1 MNGQQNKLQG
11 SLSLYGLSMVAIGA
25 CIGSGIFLSPSLVA
39 GYLSS
44 PLLILFVWGLGLAHA
59 LTGSL
64 TFAEL
69 GAMLPKAGGQYAYF
83 KEIFGPLTAFLF
95 AWVTFVVI
103 NGSGIA
109 ALSLTFAK
117 YTAFIFPMSDTGT
130 LVLGAAAIAVMAV
143 INILGTRFSD
153 LAAKVFSGLKL
164 VGLALIIGV
173 GLFLGSPAR
182 TGVRFSLHS
191 VSTTDPGI
199 GWAGALGLAFVG
211 VYFSVGGW
219 QHASYL
225 AGEARNPR
233 RTVPRAMILGA
244 IVVGLVY
251 WLTNL
256 GYLFLLPVDR
266 IAGSSGVAAEAL
278 QTVLPFGAVLI
289 SAMIA
294 LSALGTVGIN
304 TYSVPRIFHA
314 LADDGLFFPAF
325 ARIHPRFKTPA
336 NAILLQ
342 CAWAIVLLFVWGTF
356 ANIITYLVFMDGIF
370 MLLVGVGIMKLR
382 HTRPNA
388 ERPYKT
394 LGYPVTPILF
404 ILMSLFFVG
413 TTLLEKPVQ
422 ALAAIGGCL
431 LGLPFYFYFRGKLRR
446 AGGSPPTP
454 EIPLA

>member
-1 MNGQQNKLQG
+1 MSKLEG
-11 SLSLYGLSMVAIGA
+11 NLSLYGLTMVAIGA

-44 PLLILFVWGLGLAHA
+44 PLLILFVWGLGLLHA

-69 GAMLPKAGGQYAYF
+69 GAMMPKAGGQYAYL
-83 KEIFGPLTAFLF
+83 KEIFGPLVAFLY

-117 YTAFIFPMSDTGT
+117 YTAFLVRLSPTGT
-130 LVLGAAAIAVMAV
+130 LVLGAAAIAVMAAV
-143 INILGTRFSD
+143 NVVGTRFSD
-153 LAAKVFSGLKL
+153 LAAKIFSGLKL
-164 VGLALIIGV
+164 GGLALIIGV

-182 TGVRFSLHS
+182 TGFRLNLQS
-191 VSTTDPGI
+191 VSSTDPGI
-199 GWAGALGLAFVG
+199 GWAGAFGLAFVG

-244 IVVGLVY
+244 VVVGLVY
-251 WLTNL
+251 WLANL
-256 GYLFLLPVDR
+256 GYLFLLPVGR
-266 IAGSSGVAAEAL
+266 IAGSSGVAADAL

-289 SAMIA
+289 AIMIS

-304 TYSVPRIFHA
+304 TYSVPRIFYA

-336 NAILLQ
+336 NAIVLQ
-342 CAWAIVLLFVWGTF
+342 SAWAVVLLMVWGTF

-370 MLLVGVGIMKLR
+370 MLLTGIGIMKLR
-382 HTRPNA
+382 RTRPNA
-388 ERPYKT
+388 DRPYRT
-394 LGYPVTPILF
+394 LGYPLTPILF

-413 TTLLEKPVQ
+413 ATLLEKPVQ
-422 ALAAIGGCL
+422 ALAASGACA
-431 LGLPFYFYFRGKLRR
+431 LGLPFYFYFRGKKR
-446 AGGSPPTP
+446 AAERLS
-454 EIPLA
+454 A

>member
-1 MNGQQNKLQG
+1 MSKLEG
-11 SLSLYGLSMVAIGA
+11 KLSLYGLTMVAIGA

-44 PLLILFVWGLGLAHA
+44 PLLILIVWGLGLLHA

-69 GAMLPKAGGQYAYF
+69 GAMLPKAGGQYAYL
-83 KEIFGPLTAFLF
+83 KEIYGPLVAFLY
-95 AWVTFVVI
+95 AWVTLVVI

-117 YTAFIFPMSDTGT
+117 YAAFIVPLSATGT
-130 LVLGAAAIAVMAV
+130 LVLGAVVIAVMAAV
-143 INILGTRFSD
+143 NIVGTKFSD
-153 LAAKVFSGLKL
+153 LSAKIFTGLKL
-164 VGLALIIGV
+164 GGLALIIGV
-173 GLFLGSPAR
+173 GVIMGSPAR
-182 TGVRFSLHS
+182 TGLKLGLQS

-199 GWAGALGLAFVG
+199 GWAGAFGLAFVG

-233 RTVPRAMILGA
+233 RTVPLAMILGA

-251 WLTNL
+251 WLANL
-256 GYLFLLPVDR
+256 GYMFLLPVNR
-266 IAGSSGVAAEAL
+266 IAASGGVAAEAL

-289 SAMIA
+289 SIMIA
-294 LSALGTVGIN
+294 LSALGTVGIY
-304 TYSVPRIFHA
+304 TYSVPRIFYA
-314 LADDGLFFPAF
+314 LADDGLFYPAF
-325 ARIHPRFKTPA
+325 ARVHKRFQTPA

-342 CAWAIVLLFVWGTF
+342 SGWAIVLLFVWNTF

-370 MLLVGVGIMKLR
+370 MLLTGVGIMRLR
-382 HTRPNA
+382 RTRPKA
-388 ERPYKT
+388 ERPYRT

-404 ILMSLFFVG
+404 ILMSAFFIIA
-413 TTLLEKPVQ
+413 TLLEKPVQ
-422 ALAAIGGCL
+422 AIAASAACL
-431 LGLPFYFYFRGKLRR
+431 LGLPFYFYFRAKKR
-446 AGGSPPTP
+446 AAETAP
-454 EIPLA
+454 AD

>member
-1 MNGQQNKLQG
+1 MSKLEG
-11 SLSLYGLSMVAIGA
+11 HLSLYGLTMVAIGA

-44 PLLILFVWGLGLAHA
+44 PLLILLVWGLGLLHA

-69 GAMLPKAGGQYAYF
+69 GAMMPKAGGQYAYL
-83 KEIFGPLTAFLF
+83 KEIFGPLVAFLY

-103 NGSGIA
+103 NGSAIA

-117 YTAFIFPMSDTGT
+117 YTAFVVRLSPTGT
-130 LVLGAAAIAVMAV
+130 LVLGAVAIAGMAGL
-143 INILGTRFSD
+143 NIVGTRFSD
-153 LAAKVFSGLKL
+153 LSAKVFTGLKL
-164 VGLALIIGV
+164 GGLALIIGI
-173 GLFLGSPAR
+173 GLLLGSPAR
-182 TGVRFSLHS
+182 TGFRLGLQSA
-191 VSTTDPGI
+191 STADPGI

-225 AGEARNPR
+225 AGEARQPR
-233 RTVPRAMILGA
+233 RTVPLAMILGA

-251 WLTNL
+251 WLANL

-266 IAGSSGVAAEAL
+266 IASSSGVAADAL

-289 SAMIA
+289 SIMIA

-304 TYSVPRIFHA
+304 TYSVPRIFYA

-325 ARIHPRFKTPA
+325 ARVHPRFKTPA

-342 CAWAIVLLFVWGTF
+342 SAWAMVLLLVWGTF
-356 ANIITYLVFMDGIF
+356 ANIITYLVFMDGLF
-370 MLLVGVGIMKLR
+370 MLLTGIGIMKLR
-382 HTRPNA
+382 RTHPAA
-388 ERPYKT
+388 ERPYRT
-394 LGYPVTPILF
+394 LGYPLTPILF

-413 TTLLEKPVQ
+413 ATLLEKPVQ
-422 ALAAIGGCL
+422 ALAACGACL
-431 LGLPFYFYFRGKLRR
+431 LGLPFYFYFRARNR
-446 AGGSPPTP
+446 AAGEQAPASR
-454 EIPLA
+454 

>member
-1 MNGQQNKLQG
+1 MSKLEG
-11 SLSLYGLSMVAIGA
+11 NLSLYGLTMVAIGA

-44 PLLILFVWGLGLAHA
+44 PLLILLVWGLGLLHA

-69 GAMLPKAGGQYAYF
+69 GAMLPKAGGQYAYL
-83 KEIFGPLTAFLF
+83 KEIFGPLVAFLY

-117 YTAFIFPMSDTGT
+117 YTAFIVRLSPTGT
-130 LVLGAAAIAVMAV
+130 LVLGAAAIAVMAAV
-143 INILGTRFSD
+143 NVVGTKFSD
-153 LAAKVFSGLKL
+153 LAAKIFSGLKL
-164 VGLALIIGV
+164 GGLALIIGV
-173 GLFLGSPAR
+173 GLFMGSPAR
-182 TGVRFSLHS
+182 TGIRLNFHS

-199 GWAGALGLAFVG
+199 GWAGAFGLAFVG

-251 WLTNL
+251 WLANL
-256 GYLFLLPVDR
+256 GYLFLLPVGR
-266 IAGSSGVAAEAL
+266 IAGSSGVAADAL
-278 QTVLPFGAVLI
+278 QTVLPFGAILI
-289 SAMIA
+289 AIMIS

-304 TYSVPRIFHA
+304 TYSVPRIFYA

-325 ARIHPRFKTPA
+325 ARVHPRFKTPA
-336 NAILLQ
+336 NAIVLQ
-342 CAWAIVLLFVWGTF
+342 SAWAVVLLLVWGTF

-370 MLLVGVGIMKLR
+370 MLLTGIGIMKLR
-382 HTRPNA
+382 RTRPTA
-388 ERPYKT
+388 DRPYRT
-394 LGYPVTPILF
+394 LGYPLTPILF

-413 TTLLEKPVQ
+413 ATLLEKPVQ
-422 ALAAIGGCL
+422 ALAACGACL
-431 LGLPFYFYFRGKLRR
+431 LGLPFYFYFRGKKR
-446 AGGSPPTP
+446 AAERLS
-454 EIPLA
+454 A

>member
-1 MNGQQNKLQG
+1 MSKLEG
-11 SLSLYGLSMVAIGA
+11 NLSLYGLTMVAIGA

-44 PLLILFVWGLGLAHA
+44 PLWILVVWGLGLAHA

-69 GAMLPKAGGQYAYF
+69 GAMYPKAGGQYAYL
-83 KEIFGPLTAFLF
+83 KEIYGPLTAFLY

-117 YTAFIFPMSDTGT
+117 YTAFIVPMSNTAT
-130 LVLGAAAIAVMAV
+130 LVLGATAIAVMAA
-143 INILGTRFSD
+143 INVVGTRFSD
-153 LAAKVFSGLKL
+153 LSAKIFTALKL
-164 VGLALIIGV
+164 GGLVMIILAGF
-173 GLFLGSPAR
+173 LLGSPSR
-182 TGVRFSLHS
+182 TGLRLSLPS
-191 VSTTDPGI
+191 ASTTDPGI
-199 GWAGALGLAFVG
+199 GWAGAFGLAFVG

-233 RTVPRAMILGA
+233 RTVPQAMILGA
-244 IVVGLVY
+244 IIVGVVY

-256 GYLFLLPVDR
+256 GYMFLLPVDR
-266 IAGSSGVAAEAL
+266 IAGSSGVAADAL

-289 SAMIA
+289 SIMIA

-304 TYSVPRIFHA
+304 TYSVPRIFYA
-314 LADDGLFFPAF
+314 LADDQLFFPAF
-325 ARIHPRFKTPA
+325 ARVHPKFKTPA
-336 NAILLQ
+336 NAIILQ
-342 CAWAIVLLFVWGTF
+342 CIWAMVLLFVWGTF

-370 MLLVGVGIMKLR
+370 MLLIGIGIIKLR
-382 HTRPNA
+382 WTRKDTP
-388 ERPYKT
+388 RPYKT
-394 LGYPVTPILF
+394 LGYPITPILF

-413 TTLLEKPVQ
+413 VTLLEKPVQ
-422 ALAAIGGCL
+422 ALAAIGCCL
-431 LGLPFYFYFRGKLRR
+431 LGLPFYYYFRGRKRR
-446 AGGSPPTP
+446 GGLPTP
-454 EIPLA
+454 

>member
-1 MNGQQNKLQG
+1 MSKLEG
-11 SLSLYGLSMVAIGA
+11 NLSLYGLTMVAIGA

-44 PLLILFVWGLGLAHA
+44 PLLILFVWGLGLLHA

-69 GAMLPKAGGQYAYF
+69 GAMMPKAGGQYAYL
-83 KEIFGPLTAFLF
+83 KEIFGPLVAFLY

-117 YTAFIFPMSDTGT
+117 YTAFLVRLSPTGT
-130 LVLGAAAIAVMAV
+130 LVLGAAAIAVMAAV
-143 INILGTRFSD
+143 NVVGTRFSD
-153 LAAKVFSGLKL
+153 LAAKIFSGLKL
-164 VGLALIIGV
+164 GGLALIIGV

-182 TGVRFSLHS
+182 TGFRLNLQS
-191 VSTTDPGI
+191 VSSTDPGI
-199 GWAGALGLAFVG
+199 GWAGAFGLAFVG

-244 IVVGLVY
+244 VVVGLVY
-251 WLTNL
+251 WLANL

-266 IAGSSGVAAEAL
+266 IAGSSGVAADAL
-278 QTVLPFGAVLI
+278 QTVLPFGAILI
-289 SAMIA
+289 SIMIA

-304 TYSVPRIFHA
+304 TYSVPRIFYA

-325 ARIHPRFKTPA
+325 ARVHPRFKTPA
-336 NAILLQ
+336 NAIILQ
-342 CAWAIVLLFVWGTF
+342 SAWAVVLLLVWGTF

-370 MLLVGVGIMKLR
+370 MLLTGIGIMKLR
-382 HTRPNA
+382 RTHPAA
-388 ERPYKT
+388 ERPYRT
-394 LGYPVTPILF
+394 LGYPLTPILF

-413 TTLLEKPVQ
+413 ATLLEKPVQ
-422 ALAAIGGCL
+422 ALAASGACL
-431 LGLPFYFYFRGKLRR
+431 LGLPFYFYFRGKKR
-446 AGGSPPTP
+446 AAERSLPTG
-454 EIPLA
+454 A

>member
-1 MNGQQNKLQG
+1 MSKLEG
-11 SLSLYGLSMVAIGA
+11 NLSLYGLTMVAIGA

-44 PLLILFVWGLGLAHA
+44 PLLILLVWGLGLLHA

-69 GAMLPKAGGQYAYF
+69 GAMMPKAGGQYAYL
-83 KEIFGPLTAFLF
+83 KEIFGPLVAFLY

-117 YTAFIFPMSDTGT
+117 YTAYIVRLSPTGT
-130 LVLGAAAIAVMAV
+130 LVLGAAAIAVMAA
-143 INILGTRFSD
+143 INVVGTKFSD
-153 LAAKVFSGLKL
+153 LAAKLFSGLKL
-164 VGLALIIGV
+164 AGLALIIGI
-173 GLFLGSPAR
+173 GFLMGSPAR
-182 TGVRFSLHS
+182 TGIHLNLHS

-199 GWAGALGLAFVG
+199 GWAGAFGLAFVG

-251 WLTNL
+251 WLANL

-266 IAGSSGVAAEAL
+266 IAGSSGVAADAL
-278 QTVLPFGAVLI
+278 QTVLPFGAILI
-289 SAMIA
+289 SIMIA

-304 TYSVPRIFHA
+304 TYSVPRIFYA

-336 NAILLQ
+336 NAIILQ
-342 CAWAIVLLFVWGTF
+342 CAWAMVLLMVWGTF

-370 MLLVGVGIMKLR
+370 MLLTGIGIMKLR
-382 HTRPNA
+382 RTRPA
-388 ERPYKT
+388 ADRPYRT
-394 LGYPVTPILF
+394 LGYPLTPILF

-413 TTLLEKPVQ
+413 ATLLEKPVQ
-422 ALAAIGGCL
+422 ALAACGACA
-431 LGLPFYFYFRGKLRR
+431 LGLPFYFYFRGKKR
-446 AGGSPPTP
+446 ATERS
-454 EIPLA
+454 L